1 MRRIRYVL
9 LALCI
14 VFPFFST
21 ATAQQQPETV
31 LYDVVFEVAPGVNP
45 TSHATGLMAQLGIDN
60 LDYPDRLRFVYTH
73 AINGYALALT
83 PWEIGEAE
91 RLLSSGNVMGVQ
103 SITPSVAFSAEPVEV
118 MQATGQSESPLKE
131 RQVVPVGV
139 TRVAGVPTNAPNV
152 NVAVIDTGVD
162 RSHPDLRVVG
172 GIDCVDPNNPW
183 GIDENGHGTIVAGE
197 IGALDNDIGVVGVA
211 PGANIY
217 SVRVLDA
224 GGSGSIA
231 TVLCGIEW
239 VAAQEGKMHV
249 ANMSLGAPVPVTD
262 ACGGSDPMRNGICV
276 ASHYTTFVVAAGN
289 STKPVSNHIP
299 AGYDEVV
306 TVSAYTD
313 YDGVGG
319 GFALTPAA
327 NCTAMSVDDEL
338 ATFSNYGQGVNYTAP
353 GVCVLSTYLDGEY
366 AYASGTSMASPYVAG
381 CFARYLN
388 ENPDQMEFADQQ
400 LRTFSVARGD
410 DVLMGDHDGIPEPLI
425 SCEDIPR
432 YVGN

>member
-14 VFPFFST
+14 VLPFFST
-21 ATAQQQPETV
+21 TTAQQQPETV

-103 SITPSVAFSAEPVEV
+103 SVTPSVEFTADPIEV
-118 MQATGQSESPLKE
+118 MEATGQSDEPL
-131 RQVVPVGV
+131 RQTQVIPPGIQRVVGTPQD
-139 TRVAGVPTNAPNV
+139 APNV

-162 RSHPDLRVVG
+162 RNHPDLNVVG
-172 GIDCVDPNNPW
+172 GIDCVDPTNPW
-183 GIDENGHGTIVAGE
+183 GIDEHGHGTHVAGT
-197 IGALDNDIGVVGVA
+197 IGAYDNGLGVVGVA

-217 SVRVLDA
+217 SVRVLGA
-224 GGSGSIA
+224 NGSGSTA

-239 VAAQEGKMHV
+239 VAAQEGKIHV
-249 ANMSLGAPVPVTD
+249 ANMSLGGQGART
-262 ACGGSDPMRNGICV
+262 ACGEGDPMHNGICV
-276 ASHYTTFVVAAGN
+276 ATHDTVFVVAAGN
-289 STKPVSNHIP
+289 ATSATTGQVP
-299 AGYDEVV
+299 ANYDEVI

-313 YDGVGG
+313 YDGIGG
-319 GFALTPAA
+319 GFALTPSA

-338 ATFSNYGQGVNYTAP
+338 ASFSNYGQDVNFTAP
-353 GVCVLSTYLDGEY
+353 GVCILSTYLDGQY
-366 AYASGTSMASPYVAG
+366 AYASGTSMASPHMAG
-381 CFARYLN
+381 CVAVYLN
-388 ENPDQMEFADQQ
+388 ENPDQMDIVQQQ
-400 LRTFSVARGD
+400 LRTFSTARGA
-410 DVLMGDHDGIPEPLI
+410 DVLYGDHDGVPEPLI
-425 SCEDIPR
+425 NCEDIPR